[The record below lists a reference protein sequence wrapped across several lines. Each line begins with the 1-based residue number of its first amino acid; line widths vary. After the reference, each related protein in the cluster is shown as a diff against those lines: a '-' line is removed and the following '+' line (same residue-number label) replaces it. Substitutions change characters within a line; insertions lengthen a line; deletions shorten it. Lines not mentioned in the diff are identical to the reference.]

1 MESIS
6 EQFYYTARGNCPYY
20 TACGII
26 RYKCRPEVRTS
37 STVAVKRRQTIP
49 DYRPR
54 SISAR
59 EFFRLLHRRQPSSD
73 FRLPSSDLWLHPYA
87 RVRALASPPRPTSSD
102 LRLPTWW
109 LGHPAPDR
117 AAGILPASSLSRHFA
132 SFAVRISSLQSSI
145 INYQSS
151 IFNLQSSIFNHQ
163 SSIINLFRIPW
174 RAWRLG
180 VSKSSSSILNPQSSI
195 SSLGVL
201 GALAVKNS

>member
-1 MESIS
+1 MPP
-6 EQFYYTARGNCPYY
+6 G
-20 TACGII
+20 
-26 RYKCRPEVRTS
+26 
-37 STVAVKRRQTIP
+37 
-49 DYRPR
+49 
-54 SISAR
+54 SAD
-59 EFFRLLHRRQPSSD
+59 FVHRRRKASSDNPRLSAPQHFRKRILPPSSPTTVL
-73 FRLPSSDLWLHPYA
+73 RLPFSDLWLHPDA
-87 RVRALASPPRPTSSD
+87 RVRALASAPRPTSSD